1 MTKVKK
7 VKKPKAK
14 GKKPI
19 IKKPVIKKPVKKT
32 DGFSARVEKID
43 RRLRPT
49 PPPQL
54 VKIDSML
61 KNPLKINDVQRT
73 QINPY
78 FQTPVNMFSGQ
89 DTGHLMRQFDILASK
104 EKQLEGKIT
113 ELNKRNLN
121 DEILSDMKILD
132 NNMSILD
139 NEYSEQKYNGLKK
152 RLKEINRLI
161 PKDNSELFD
170 FYEKLNDRLENIK
183 KSYDDFDL
191 EKGFNEFYF
200 EEIPEGEPLLKEVKQ
215 TNTLL
220 DDKIYKND
228 LVDEAEILI
237 DEIKNTEVKSVNFP
251 EVINDIDKLIT
262 VVEQKKPRGR
272 PKKQKPVLVEVTQTN
287 TLLDDKIIDN
297 NLLDDNVNLGKNMYL
312 DIKTMTLKPKKKPPE
327 NEDDYSYDVTSDI
340 YTLKSEDAS
349 YYLDE
354 KTGKYEPKMSNRK
367 YEYMPVSGEFKLR
380 ENYIEPTIPSIFNKS
395 EPSSL

>member
-1 MTKVKK
+1 
-7 VKKPKAK
+7 
-14 GKKPI
+14 
-19 IKKPVIKKPVKKT
+19 
-32 DGFSARVEKID
+32 
-43 RRLRPT
+43 
-49 PPPQL
+49 
-54 VKIDSML
+54 ML
-61 KNPLKINDVQRT
+61 KNPLKIVDVPRSQLIPSSV
-73 QINPY
+73 Q
-78 FQTPVNMFSGQ
+78 MFSGQ
-89 DTGHLMRQFDILASK
+89 DAGNLNRQLDILASK
-104 EKQLEGKIT
+104 EQQLEGKVTQLQKQNLYEQIIGKMSIIDSNLNILDKNY
-113 ELNKRNLN
+113 EDKEYNRLNK
-121 DEILSDMKILD
+121 
-132 NNMSILD
+132 
-139 NEYSEQKYNGLKK
+139 Q
-152 RLKEINRLI
+152 LKEINRLI
-161 PKDNSELFD
+161 PKDEPSLFD
-170 FYEKLNDRLENIK
+170 FYDNLYDKLRNIK
-183 KSYDDFDL
+183 NENKMDILVNDEDL
-191 EKGFNEFYF
+191 AFLEQPTF
-200 EEIPEGEPLLKEVKQ
+200 KEVKS

-297 NLLDDNVNLGKNMYL
+297 NLLDDDINLGKNMYL
-312 DIKTMTLKPKKKPPE
+312 DVKTMTLKPKKKPPE
-327 NEDDYSYDVTSDI
+327 NEDDYTYDVTSDI